1 VWAGRFMDS
10 TNNFV
15 NWLADGYGTPVI
27 AIGAAFFLGAHLLQV
42 KRRDTVLLAFVF
54 IVCAVTIFIIQA
66 FSPLPMTFAR
76 MSSLVFIYGVASF
89 VALST
94 LLTEGLAPRLTKWRG
109 EKWVKELDY
118 VYLTL
123 GCAGILASVNRLSFV
138 TGKIDAGDLIAPV
151 LLTTAIVIRFIKTR
165 ADIGGWNKLADT
177 AAPASPSEKAAG
189 PLTTNTR

>member
-1 VWAGRFMDS
+1 MWAERFMS
-10 TNNFV
+10 AANSFV

-27 AIGAAFFLGAHLLQV
+27 TIGAVAFLIAHLFQI
-42 KRRDTVLLAFVF
+42 KQRDAVLMASVF
-54 IVCAVTIFIIQA
+54 IVCTVVVFLIQA
-66 FSPLPMTFAR
+66 FTALPMTFAR

-94 LLTEGLAPRLTKWRG
+94 LFLEGLARRLTKWRG

-138 TGKIDAGDLIAPV
+138 TGKIHAGDLFAPV

-165 ADIGGWNKLADT
+165 ADIGGWNKQNFY
-177 AAPASPSEKAAG
+177 KA
-189 PLTTNTR
+189 

>member
-1 VWAGRFMDS
+1 MEWLERLMVAVNS
-10 TNNFV
+10 FV
-15 NWLADGYGTPVI
+15 NWLAEGYGTPVI

-42 KRRDTVLLAFVF
+42 KRRDTILLSCVF
-54 IVCAVTIFIIQA
+54 IACAVAIFIIQA

-94 LLTEGLAPRLTKWRG
+94 LLTEGLAHRLTKWRG

-123 GCAGILASVNRLSFV
+123 GCAGILASVNRLPFV
-138 TGKIDAGDLIAPV
+138 TEKIDAGDLLAPV

-165 ADIGGWNKLADT
+165 ADIGGWNKLPVT
-177 AAPASPSEKAAG
+177 NPSS
-189 PLTTNTR
+189 LSV

>member
-1 VWAGRFMDS
+1 MWAENVMAA

-15 NWLADGYGTPVI
+15 NWLTEGYGTPVI
-27 AIGAAFFLGAHLLQV
+27 AVGAAAFLIAHLLRV
-42 KRRDTVLLAFVF
+42 KRRETVARACVF
-54 IVCAVTIFIIQA
+54 IACAIAIFLIQA

-76 MSSLVFIYGVASF
+76 MASLVIIYGVATF

-94 LLTEGLAPRLTKWRG
+94 LFTEGLARRLTRWRG

-123 GCAGILASVNRLSFV
+123 GCFGIPSVNRLSFV
-138 TGKIDAGDLIAPV
+138 TSRLETSDLLAPV

-165 ADIGGWNKLADT
+165 AEICGWNK
-177 AAPASPSEKAAG
+177 PEYRSPS
-189 PLTTNTR
+189 PLEGDSPSG